1 MPDAAHRCRT
11 FWGVMRVYLP
21 CTLPGLAGL
30 LDSAEVGAPPL
41 RGFAV
46 TPALR
51 EWYVSGDIEELEYAA
66 MTLAARASL
75 RLLLTDPDAPPRRV
89 VLAVEIPDE
98 RIIKITGFDDPAAV
112 QIDGAVPVNLVISGH
127 IDDLRA
133 TEDIR
138 AAVAA
143 LPDADAGDDDARF
156 IVDGAEGHEL
166 MWYASQEL
174 AHLAG

>member
-1 MPDAAHRCRT
+1 
-11 FWGVMRVYLP
+11 MRVYLP
-21 CTLPGLAGL
+21 CTLPVLARVLASADGNAGL
-30 LDSAEVGAPPL
+30 GPPPL

-51 EWYVSGDIEELEYAA
+51 EWYVSGDLEELEYVA

-75 RLLLTDPDAPPRRV
+75 RLLLEDPDAPPRRV

-98 RIIKITGFDDPAAV
+98 RIIKVTGLDDPALV
-112 QIDGAVPVNLVISGH
+112 EIDGAVPVNLVVSGH
-127 IDDLRA
+127 IDDPRA

-143 LPDADAGDDDARF
+143 LPKASEGDDDARF
-156 IVDGAEGHEL
+156 ILDGAEGHEL

-174 AHLAG
+174 PYATG

>member
-1 MPDAAHRCRT
+1 
-11 FWGVMRVYLP
+11 MRVYLP
-21 CTLPGLAGL
+21 CTLSALAGL
-30 LDSAEVGAPPL
+30 LASTDIGQPSMGQPL

-51 EWYVSGDIEELEYAA
+51 EWYVSGDLEELEYAA
-66 MTLAARASL
+66 MMQAARASL
-75 RLLLTDPDAPPRRV
+75 RLLLEDPDAPPRRV

-98 RIIKITGFDDPAAV
+98 RIIKLAASDEPALV
-112 QIDGAVPVNLVISGH
+112 EIDGIVPVHLIVSGH
-127 IDDLRA
+127 IDDPRA

-143 LPDADAGDDDARF
+143 LPKADEGDDDARF
-156 IVDGAEGHEL
+156 AVDGAEGHEL

-174 AHLAG
+174 VYAGG